1 MQVVE
6 HHNSSVRLFFVCLL
20 AGLASLL
27 SSCYNQGQQ
36 TPDAWSLTKQQ
47 MDSISFH
54 TTHHYTEG
62 YNFIVRSDSVCLIA
76 QLPAEALSL
85 MKVDTLAIYA
95 DERIVVADIQMVPA
109 DSIDSVWVQVARDP
123 QTIGWL
129 HESQLL
135 EATSP
140 DNAISTFITTF
151 SDTHLLI
158 FLALFVVVAAAYLLQ
173 RLQRRRAPIVHFRD
187 VSSPYPMLLCLTVA
201 TAATLYSSIQLFAPE
216 MWRHFYFHPTL
227 NPFSAPPL
235 ISAFLCSVWAMMV
248 VALAQPWRLPWVYYL
263 GLLLICAVNYVVF
276 SVTTLYYIGYPLL
289 LAYYFFA
296 IRAYIRNN
304 HTPYRCG
311 HCGTPLKTKGVCP
324 RCGAVNT

>member
-1 MQVVE
+1 MTRRFF
-6 HHNSSVRLFFVCLL
+6 HLAVRTLCCL
-20 AGLASLL
+20 AATLL
-27 SSCYNQGQQ
+27 MSCYNQGQQ

-47 MDSISFH
+47 MDSISFY

-62 YNFIVRSDSVCLIA
+62 YNFIVHADSVQLIA
-76 QLPAEALSL
+76 QLPAEVLSL
-85 MKVDTLAIYA
+85 MKVDTLFVYGE
-95 DERIVVADIQMVPA
+95 ERLVVADIQMVPA

-129 HESQLL
+129 HESLLL

-151 SDTHLLI
+151 SNTHLLI
-158 FLALFVVVAAAYLLQ
+158 FLALLVVVAAAYTFQLLQ
-173 RLQRRRAPIVHFRD
+173 RRHAPIVHFRD

-227 NPFSAPPL
+227 NPFSTPPL
-235 ISAFLCSVWAMMV
+235 ISAFLCSVWTIVV

-263 GLLLICAVNYVVF
+263 GLLLVCATGYVVF

-289 LAYYFFA
+289 LAYYVFA
-296 IRAYIRNN
+296 ITTYMRHN
-304 HTPYRCG
+304 HAPYRCG
-311 HCGTPLKTKGVCP
+311 HCGHPMRQKGTCP